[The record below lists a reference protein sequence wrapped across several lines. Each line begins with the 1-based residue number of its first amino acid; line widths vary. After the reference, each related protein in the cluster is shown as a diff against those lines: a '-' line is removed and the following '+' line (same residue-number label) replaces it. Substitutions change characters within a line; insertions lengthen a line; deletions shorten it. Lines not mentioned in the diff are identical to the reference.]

1 MNESIVHPFTK
12 PAAWVE
18 AVKHAVRAVHRWVTR
33 PVTNPQPLLGGVRVT
48 RGADTYGKHDRSVGE
63 DTVPLGELLARMGF
77 TPHPRPRREPPLF
90 GTDPIDL
97 WTHPERYG
105 PPVPPPEMV
114 ATAAAVTTDYS
125 DTEVS
130 A

>member
-12 PAAWVE
+12 LAAWVE
-18 AVKHAVRAVHRWVTR
+18 AVKRAARAVHRWVTR
-33 PVTNPQPLLGGVRVT
+33 PVTNPQPLLGGVRVA
-48 RGADTYGKHDRSVGE
+48 RGAATYGKHAVGE
-63 DTVPLGELLARMGF
+63 ATVPLADLLAQLQV
-77 TPHPRPRREPPLF
+77 PVAPRRRREPPLF
-90 GTDPIDL
+90 GTDPLHL